1 MSDQFRSGAVAVGEF
16 FGRNVHFL
24 GHRQQQIAEM
34 CLRVHGVMTDGIML
48 GVIVEIVGVSLG
60 FGFRVEIESEISGVD
75 LSEHAESAYEM
86 GGILKG
92 GR

>member
-1 MSDQFRSGAVAVGEF
+1 MAYSF
-16 FGRNVHFL
+16 
-24 GHRQQQIAEM
+24 
-34 CLRVHGVMTDGIML
+34 VMTLI
-48 GVIVEIVGVSLG
+48 IG
-60 FGFRVEIESEISGVD
+60 FLIEKTIGFRVKSENELAGVD